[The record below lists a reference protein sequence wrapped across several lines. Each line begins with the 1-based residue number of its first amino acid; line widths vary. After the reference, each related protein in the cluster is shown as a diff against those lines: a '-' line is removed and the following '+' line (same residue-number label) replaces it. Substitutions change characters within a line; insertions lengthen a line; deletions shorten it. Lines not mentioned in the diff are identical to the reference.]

1 MILAYNQVNE
11 GLRKS
16 DLKDLIYPKLQIDTF
31 KSKMGEDSDVCVVTM
46 QAKDRSPAKD
56 LMEFIEKSYDF
67 VLDADISAGENSR
80 GEYSIFVEIERTK
93 NIAEQICDMM
103 YGIKQLT
110 EIDNFDFIYYKDKT
124 QRPVS
129 RETLEDLVPQNSM
142 QYNSMLNET
151 KIKEAESF
159 FSKTFMDHLEIDGN
173 LLSIIRPFGN
183 KITLEVIDEGEKEK
197 LISNINEPITENS
210 ESTAEV
216 FWLTK
221 VLGDYDITKYGDK
234 FLLVNGNNA
243 KLVKRGI

>member
-173 LLSIIRPFGN
+173 LLSIVRPFGN

-234 FLLVNGNNA
+234 FLLVNGNDA

>member
-1 MILAYNQVNE
+1 MILAYKQVNE

-80 GEYSIFVEIERTK
+80 GEYSIFVEIERTT
-93 NIAEQICDMM
+93 NLAEQICDMM

-110 EIDNFDFIYYKDKT
+110 EIDNFDFVYYKDKT

-129 RETLEDLVPQNSM
+129 RETLENLVPQNSM
-142 QYNSMLNET
+142 QYYSMLNET

-173 LLSIIRPFGN
+173 LLSIVRPFGN
-183 KITLEVIDEGEKEK
+183 KINLEVIDEGEKEK

-234 FLLVNGNNA
+234 FLLINGNNA